1 MQNFAIYKIDNENKD
16 DNNLTNIN
24 NKNEVNNNER
34 RNWIFV
40 KDSSIKDII
49 LLSVGDS
56 SQKFVRWIQN
66 EWFYPFW
73 LIKISFSNK
82 EFFNII
88 F

>member
-34 RNWIFV
+34 RNSIFV

-56 SQKFVRWIQN
+56 SQKVVR
-66 EWFYPFW
+66 
-73 LIKISFSNK
+73 
-82 EFFNII
+82 
-88 F
+88 